1 MKYLS
6 NINRIHNCWNRF
18 GKEYPPSF
26 RYISASPFLMLPTTE
41 SYKITHKRKFWTQ
54 EKKFW
59 ASEIPTTKNW
69 THKCPQEKIW
79 DPRNTYD
86 KKFFTHEIPTRKYF
100 GPMKHSR
107 WHERW
112 CLTHETNESMR
123 PTKFIALNRNLYNS
137 LTIFF
142 LIKQWPENFKKFLNT
157 KPLLISFMCGVTHH
171 YATYW

>member
-86 KKFFTHEIPTRKYF
+86 KKFWPTKYPRENISDPWNTHDGTNDGAWPT
-100 GPMKHSR
+100 
-107 WHERW
+107 
-112 CLTHETNESMR
+112 R
-123 PTKFIALNRNLYNS
+123 PTKACDPRNLSHSTETYITVS
-137 LTIFF
+137 LFF
-142 LIKQWPENFKKFLNT
+142 SW
-157 KPLLISFMCGVTHH
+157 
-171 YATYW
+171 